1 MRHAGYG
8 VESPHY
14 TTVAAALLWTLG
26 QGLGS
31 DFTEEVKDAWVET
44 YQLLAGV
51 MQQAAADGAPVV

>member
-14 TTVAAALLWTLG
+14 NTVSAAFLWTLG
-26 QGLGS
+26 QGLGN

-44 YQLLAGV
+44 YQILSGV
-51 MQQAAADGAPVV
+51 IQQAAAYGAAVA